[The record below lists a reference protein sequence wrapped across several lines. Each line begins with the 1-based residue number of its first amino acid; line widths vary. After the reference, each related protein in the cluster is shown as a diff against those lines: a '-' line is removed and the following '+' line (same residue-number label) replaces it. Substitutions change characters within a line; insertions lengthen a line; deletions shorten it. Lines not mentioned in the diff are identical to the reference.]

1 MLALKTAHQQTAVY
15 PDAEWMRERERERE
29 RHGVGNP
36 RGGSSFKCI

>member
-29 RHGVGNP
+29 REAWCRKSP
-36 RGGSSFKCI
+36 GGLIL